1 MNIKTWLD
9 KETPNLSQCLA
20 AINCQHLPAHAIS
33 PAGRNKVLQIVQC
46 LRCSLFPGVFEEG
59 DSPQPAG
66 RCLNRV
72 AYELYELLQDILPED
87 RQKQAREITT
97 GFISSLPAILELL
110 IKDIQAAYAG
120 DPAADSLEDV
130 LLSYPSITAIM
141 IHRLAHHLYRQ
152 EVPLIPRI
160 MNEYAHQNTGIDI
173 HPGAQI
179 GESFF
184 IDHGTGVVIGG
195 TTTIGNQVKLYQGV
209 TLGALSFDLDAE
221 GNPVKGGKRH
231 PDIEDGVIIYSGATI
246 LGGETRIG
254 HHSVIGGNV
263 WLTHSVPPHSRVY
276 NAQPEPMIKIKD
288 NEKT

>member
-9 KETPNLSQCLA
+9 KECPNISQHLA
-20 AINCQHLPAHAIS
+20 AINCQHLSAHAIS
-33 PAGRNKVLQIVQC
+33 PAGRNKVLQIIQC

-59 DSPQPAG
+59 ESPQPAG
-66 RCLNRV
+66 RCLNRI
-72 AYELYELLQDILPED
+72 AFELYELLLDILPED
-87 RQKQAREITT
+87 RQKQAREITV
-97 GFISSLPAILELL
+97 GFVSSLPAILELL

-195 TTTIGNQVKLYQGV
+195 TATIGNQVKLYQGV

-231 PDIEDGVIIYSGATI
+231 PDIEDGVIIYAGATI

-254 HHSVIGGNV
+254 HHSIIGGNV
-263 WLTHSVPPHSRVY
+263 WLTHSIPPHSRVY
-276 NAQPEPMIKIKD
+276 NAQPEPRIQTKD
-288 NEKT
+288 SKER